1 MVCMW
6 LPWVCTGEIAD
17 TTGQSR
23 RVEAIQIDV
32 NSMLYQSVMYKVH
45 LENIG
50 WTDWFRNGEVAGTT
64 GQSRR
69 LEALILSIN

>member
-1 MVCMW
+1 MAYHLAKLLVPKAMGVGSKQFVMVCMW
-6 LPWVCTGEIAD
+6 LPWVCTGEIAG

-32 NSMLYQSVMYKVH
+32 NPMLHKSVMYKVH

-50 WTDWFRNGEVAGTT
+50 WTD
-64 GQSRR
+64 
-69 LEALILSIN
+69 